1 MSTLLRARRIL
12 TATDDL
18 HDGWL
23 AVDDAGTV
31 IGSGSGTPPRTETAV
46 TIEGT
51 VLPGAVDLH
60 AHGALGHDFAT
71 ASVDGAARAAG
82 HHHARGTTS
91 LVASVATGPVPETIA
106 ALRRLSGLVTAGTL
120 AGLHLEGPW
129 LSPARRGAHRADLLH
144 APDPAELDAF
154 LTAADGALRIVTLAP
169 ELPGATDA
177 VRHLVDAGVVVAIGH
192 TDASADE
199 VRAAIDEGAALVTH
213 LFNGMPPLHHR
224 RPGPVGVALTDDR
237 VLVECIVDGHHLDP
251 STVELVQRAAP
262 DRLVLVSDAMAAT
275 GCGDGERVIAGSA
288 VSVRDGVALLAD
300 GSSLAGS
307 TITVQDGARRLL
319 DGGTPLP
326 AVVAAT
332 STRPA
337 RVLGLPAPLT
347 VGAPADVVVID
358 EAPGTA
364 VSSHGAQSAPW
375 RVLDLRTI
383 PAVAR

>member
-1 MSTLLRARRIL
+1 MSTLVRARRIL
-12 TATDDL
+12 TATHDL

-31 IGSGSGTPPRTETAV
+31 LESGSGTPPRTDTAV

-51 VLPGAVDLH
+51 LLPGAVDLH

-71 ASVDGAARAAG
+71 ATTDGAALAAG
-82 HHHARGTTS
+82 HHRARGTTS
-91 LVASVATGPVPETIA
+91 LIASVATGPVAETRA
-106 ALRRLSGLVTAGTL
+106 ALGRLRVLVAEGTL
-120 AGLHLEGPW
+120 VGLHLEGPW
-129 LSPARRGAHRADLLH
+129 LSPARRGAHRSDLLH
-144 APDPAELDAF
+144 APDPAELDGF

-169 ELPGATDA
+169 ELPGAIDA
-177 VRHLVDAGVVVAIGH
+177 VGRLVDAGVVVAIGH

-199 VRAAIDEGAALVTH
+199 TRAAIDAGATLVTH

-251 STVELVQRAAP
+251 AAVDLVRRAAP

-275 GCGDGERVIAGSA
+275 GCGDGEHAIAGSA

-307 TITVQDGARRLL
+307 TITVQDAARRLL

-326 AVVAAT
+326 EVVAAT
-332 STRPA
+332 SARPA
-337 RVLGLPAPLT
+337 RLLGLPAPLS
-347 VGAPADVVVID
+347 VGAPADLLVID
-358 EAPGTA
+358 EGP
-364 VSSHGAQSAPW
+364 SSAAQSEPW
-375 RVLDLRTI
+375 RVLDLRTTA
-383 PAVAR
+383 AVHR

>member
-1 MSTLLRARRIL
+1 MSTLVRARRIL
-12 TATDDL
+12 TATHDL

-31 IGSGSGTPPRTETAV
+31 LESGSGTPPRTDTAV

-51 VLPGAVDLH
+51 LLPGAVDLH

-71 ASVDGAARAAG
+71 ATTDGAALAAG
-82 HHHARGTTS
+82 HHRARGTTS
-91 LVASVATGPVPETIA
+91 LIASVATGPAAETIA
-106 ALRRLSGLVTAGTL
+106 ALGRLRVLVAEGTL

-129 LSPARRGAHRADLLH
+129 LSPARRGAHRSDLLH
-144 APDPAELDAF
+144 APDPAELDDF
-154 LTAADGALRIVTLAP
+154 LAAADGALRIVTLAP
-169 ELPGATDA
+169 ELPGAIDA
-177 VRHLVDAGVVVAIGH
+177 VGRLVDAGVVVAIGH

-199 VRAAIDEGAALVTH
+199 TRAAIDAGATLVTH

-251 STVELVQRAAP
+251 AAVGLVRRAAP

-275 GCGDGERVIAGSA
+275 GCGDGEHTIAGSA

-307 TITVQDGARRLL
+307 TITVQDAARRLL

-326 AVVAAT
+326 EVVAAT
-332 STRPA
+332 SARPA
-337 RVLGLPAPLT
+337 RLLGLPAPLS
-347 VGAPADVVVID
+347 VGAPADLLVID
-358 EAPGTA
+358 EGP
-364 VSSHGAQSAPW
+364 SSAARSEPW
-375 RVLDLRTI
+375 RVLDLRTTA
-383 PAVAR
+383 AVHR